1 MEEADEKSTDSSVSV
16 TSCEQA
22 KWKILSESLLI
33 FFPRDGDQ
41 EDEITDSNQKDGR
54 VQKGVGV
61 VVKLKRQ
68 TTSSWSWSKSKWG
81 VGVGSKLV

>member
-1 MEEADEKSTDSSVSV
+1 MLSQKSSS
-16 TSCEQA
+16 
-22 KWKILSESLLI
+22 
-33 FFPRDGDQ
+33 P

-54 VQKGVGV
+54 VQKEVGV

-81 VGVGSKLV
+81 VGVGSKLVKK